1 LFAAGQPA
9 AGSVTLSAAD
19 RKDAAEG
26 RLLVRF
32 YLQNGRG
39 SAADVPVEF
48 GK

>member
-39 SAADVPVEF
+39 SAADLPVAF

>member
-1 LFAAGQPA
+1 MAGA
-9 AGSVTLSAAD
+9 VTLGEAD

-39 SAADVPVEF
+39 SAADIPVEF